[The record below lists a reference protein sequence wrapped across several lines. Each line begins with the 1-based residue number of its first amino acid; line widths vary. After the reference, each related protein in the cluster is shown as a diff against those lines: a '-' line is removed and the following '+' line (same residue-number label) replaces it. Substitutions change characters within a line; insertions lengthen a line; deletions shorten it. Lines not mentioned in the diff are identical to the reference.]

1 MGLLY
6 LYLLTLEYGVKVQM
20 IIHKQSNVG
29 EIWGDYTHCLC
40 NIIKFY
46 LPELENHV
54 TKKMGK
60 YLQQFKIDSLLGF
73 TNIYLIYSL

>member
-29 EIWGDYTHCLC
+29 EI
-40 NIIKFY
+40 
-46 LPELENHV
+46 
-54 TKKMGK
+54 
-60 YLQQFKIDSLLGF
+60 
-73 TNIYLIYSL
+73 